1 MSKKIILV
9 KDLVDKFKLDV
20 VANEKSLSNPIEY
33 VTISRVGLE
42 LTGNFIYDEIKS
54 IVYLGSKESKF
65 LQQLSQNERLK
76 SLEGIMK
83 CKPPV
88 ILLGKS
94 FKYSDLITQL
104 SKKHS
109 CVPIIKTNF
118 DFNEIYFTLAN
129 YMTHTM
135 ADYKQYHG
143 TLIEVFGVG
152 ILLIGKPGVGKS
164 EIAIEL
170 IRRGHI
176 FVGDDAIDIA
186 RFGSVIRGR
195 SSELTKGFI
204 EVRGLGILDF
214 NKTFGYHK
222 MVDSTQ
228 IQVIIELVETS
239 KNIDTYERIGK
250 INYKKLLDINLHYY
264 KIPIKPGRRMSE
276 IIECAISDFK
286 LKKQGY
292 DSVIE
297 LKERMKKIKSNG

>member
-9 KDLVDKFKLDV
+9 SELVEKFKLNV
-20 VANEKSLSNPIEY
+20 VANKQFLSNKIEY

-42 LTGNFIYDEIKS
+42 LTGNYIYDKIKS
-54 IVYLGSKESKF
+54 IVYLGSKESSYLKK
-65 LQQLSQNERLK
+65 LSTIEREK
-76 SLEGIMK
+76 SIKGIIK
-83 CKPPV
+83 CSPPV

-94 FKYSDLITQL
+94 FKYADLLIDFAKTF
-104 SKKHS
+104 SH
-109 CVPIIKTNF
+109 VPIVKTNY

-129 YMTHTM
+129 YLTHTM
-135 ADYKQYHG
+135 ANYKQHHG
-143 TLIEVFGVG
+143 TLLEVFGVG
-152 ILLIGKPGVGKS
+152 ILLIGKPGIGKS
-164 EIAIEL
+164 EIAMEL

-222 MVDSTQ
+222 MVDSTH
-228 IQVIIELVETS
+228 IQVIIELVEQS
-239 KNIDTYERIGK
+239 NNLSSYERVGRV
-250 INYKKLLDINLHYY
+250 NYKKLLDINLHYY
-264 KIPIKPGRRMSE
+264 KIPITPGRRMSE

-292 DSVIE
+292 DSTIE
-297 LKERMKKIKSNG
+297 LKERMKRMKNG